1 MDGCLAAN
9 NLSNGDAFRSQAN
22 PAAATVGQIR
32 FGPTLVDKPAFVTN
46 ATGLVRNLNADK

>member
-1 MDGCLAAN
+1 VDGCLAAN

-46 ATGLVRNLNADK
+46 ATVLVRNLNADK